1 MKVINTKARVISAGS
16 VRFIPATPVE
26 CDIKKLAKMYP
37 AIQGMLDSGEL
48 KVITEAE
55 AVVRIGNV
63 GFLPEKVDVREN
75 NIGDGVCKV
84 TEQAFIIIIQ
94 ENEILSAEN

>member
-1 MKVINTKARVISAGS
+1 MKVLNTKARVISAGS

-37 AIQGMLDSGEL
+37 AIQDMLDGGEL

-55 AVVRIGNV
+55 AVKAEEDLELKTVAMLRKMASKKGIDTKGMKKD
-63 GFLPEKVDVREN
+63 E
-75 NIGDGVCKV
+75 
-84 TEQAFIIIIQ
+84 IIKALK
-94 ENEILSAEN
+94 EV

>member
-1 MKVINTKARVISAGS
+1 MKVLNTKARVISAGS

-26 CDIKKLAKMYP
+26 CDIKKIAKMYP

-55 AVVRIGNV
+55 AVKAEEDLELKTVAMLRKMATKKGIDTKGMKKD
-63 GFLPEKVDVREN
+63 E
-75 NIGDGVCKV
+75 
-84 TEQAFIIIIQ
+84 IIKALK
-94 ENEILSAEN
+94 EV

>member
-1 MKVINTKARVISAGS
+1 MKVLNTKARVISAGS

-37 AIQGMLDSGEL
+37 AIQDMLDSGEL

-55 AVVRIGNV
+55 AVKAEEDLELKTVAMLRKMATKKGIATKGMKKD
-63 GFLPEKVDVREN
+63 E
-75 NIGDGVCKV
+75 
-84 TEQAFIIIIQ
+84 IIKALK
-94 ENEILSAEN
+94 EV

>member
-1 MKVINTKARVISAGS
+1 MKVLNTKARVISAGS

-55 AVVRIGNV
+55 AVKAEEDLELKTVAMLRKIASKKGIDTK
-63 GFLPEKVDVREN
+63 GMKKDE
-75 NIGDGVCKV
+75 
-84 TEQAFIIIIQ
+84 IIKALK
-94 ENEILSAEN
+94 EV

>member
-26 CDIKKLAKMYP
+26 CDIKKIAKMYP

-48 KVITEAE
+48 KIITEAE
-55 AVVRIGNV
+55 AVKAEEDLELKTVAMLRKIATKKGIDTK
-63 GFLPEKVDVREN
+63 GMKKDE
-75 NIGDGVCKV
+75 
-84 TEQAFIIIIQ
+84 IIKALK
-94 ENEILSAEN
+94 EV

>member
-1 MKVINTKARVISAGS
+1 MKVLNTKARVISAGS

-26 CDIKKLAKMYP
+26 CDIEKIAKMYP

-55 AVVRIGNV
+55 AVKAEEDLELKTVAMLKKMATKKGIDTKGMKKD
-63 GFLPEKVDVREN
+63 E
-75 NIGDGVCKV
+75 
-84 TEQAFIIIIQ
+84 IIKALK
-94 ENEILSAEN
+94 EG

>member
-1 MKVINTKARVISAGS
+1 MKVLNTKARVISAGS

-26 CDIKKLAKMYP
+26 CDIKKIAKMYP

-55 AVVRIGNV
+55 AVKAEEDLETKTVVMLRKIASQKGIDTK
-63 GFLPEKVDVREN
+63 GMKKDE
-75 NIGDGVCKV
+75 
-84 TEQAFIIIIQ
+84 IIKALK
-94 ENEILSAEN
+94 EV

>member
-1 MKVINTKARVISAGS
+1 MKVLNTKARVISAGS

-37 AIQGMLDSGEL
+37 AIQDMLDIGEL

-55 AVVRIGNV
+55 AVKAEEDLELKTVAMLRKMATKKGIDTKGMKKD
-63 GFLPEKVDVREN
+63 E
-75 NIGDGVCKV
+75 
-84 TEQAFIIIIQ
+84 IIKALK
-94 ENEILSAEN
+94 EV

>member
-37 AIQGMLDSGEL
+37 AIQDMLDSGEL

-55 AVVRIGNV
+55 AVKAEEDLELKTVAMLRKMATKKGIDTKGMKKD
-63 GFLPEKVDVREN
+63 E
-75 NIGDGVCKV
+75 
-84 TEQAFIIIIQ
+84 IITALK
-94 ENEILSAEN
+94 EV

>member
-26 CDIKKLAKMYP
+26 CDIKKIAKMYP

-48 KVITEAE
+48 KIITEAE
-55 AVVRIGNV
+55 AVKAEEDLETKTVVMLRKIASQKGIDTK
-63 GFLPEKVDVREN
+63 GMKKDE
-75 NIGDGVCKV
+75 
-84 TEQAFIIIIQ
+84 IIKALK
-94 ENEILSAEN
+94 EV